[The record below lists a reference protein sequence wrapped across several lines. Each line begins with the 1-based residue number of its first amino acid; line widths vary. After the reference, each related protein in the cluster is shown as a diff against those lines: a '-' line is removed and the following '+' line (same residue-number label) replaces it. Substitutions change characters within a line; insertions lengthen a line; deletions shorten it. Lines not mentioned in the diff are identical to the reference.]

1 MRIISGKYG
10 GLRLKPPGHMP
21 HTRPT
26 TDLAREG
33 IFNIL
38 DSAITLE
45 GIRTLE
51 LFAGTGAV
59 SFELASRG
67 AAELT
72 VVEKDPRLAKFL
84 SSEAERI
91 GIPEIQVLRMNAFAF
106 LGTEAEPY
114 DLVFADPPYELQ
126 TLKELPDLVVIPRW
140 LKPGGWF
147 ILEHDRRSRFDDHRC
162 FSRKRNYGN
171 SIFSIFILQ

>member
-10 GLRLKPPGHMP
+10 GMRLNPPGHMP

-26 TDLAREG
+26 TDTAREG

-38 DSAITLE
+38 QSATILE

-67 AAELT
+67 ATALT
-72 VVEKDPRLAKFL
+72 LVEKDPRLAAFL
-84 SSEAERI
+84 SGEAKRL
-91 GIPEIQVLRMNAFAF
+91 GIPGIQVLRRDAFSF
-106 LGTEAEPY
+106 LRTEQGPY
-114 DLVFADPPYELQ
+114 DLIFADPPYQMEMLR
-126 TLKELPDLVVIPRW
+126 ELPDLVLIPRW
-140 LKPGGWF
+140 LTPGGWF
-147 ILEHDRRSRFDDHRC
+147 ILEHDRRSGFDDHPC